1 MANAFPA
8 RRAARATG
16 EIHNLPRV
24 TAARWGPGTRACPF
38 SNRSAGRG
46 NRYQPGQTERHR
58 PAKAS
63 PVMRNRH
70 IANLRRQANTLRAR
84 CLQRHPGKP
93 RSNRTEDLDPAP
105 VATQAMPRPPPPRSA
120 RSASPS
126 TKSTPHDVQTATVRV
141 RLGWLAPTPNARP
154 SAAQNHRQ
162 TPRKTPKRR
171 RPGRPA
177 FAGPHRDLRRIRRI
191 PGIR

>member
-58 PAKAS
+58 LAKAS

-105 VATQAMPRPPPPRSA
+105 VATQAMPRPPPQAVPHAAPVQPPRPRS
-120 RSASPS
+120 
-126 TKSTPHDVQTATVRV
+126 
-141 RLGWLAPTPNARP
+141 
-154 SAAQNHRQ
+154 
-162 TPRKTPKRR
+162 PRRMTSKP
-171 RPGRPA
+171 PPFEFDSDG
-177 FAGPHRDLRRIRRI
+177 
-191 PGIR
+191 